1 MLVIMKEQATAPDLQ
16 RIVDRVEDAGGT
28 AECHKPS
35 ETVIVINGCPPSLED
50 EIRALPGVASVRR
63 KATGLWLVSRERQP
77 QDTVVEVMGRRI
89 GGSNPPAVI
98 AGPCA
103 VESEDQLFQIAEQVQ
118 KAGAGLLRGGA
129 YKPRTSPYSFQ
140 GLGERGL
147 ELLAKVR
154 ERFGIPIVTELR
166 DISALDLLLVYEVDV
181 IQVGARS
188 MQNFE
193 ILKEVGRA
201 GKPVLLKRGPANSID
216 EWLNAAEYI
225 MLEGNPQVILC
236 ERGIVS
242 AKHSKT
248 RYLLDLAAVPIVQE
262 LSHLPVIIDPSHAAG
277 DRRWVPPMARAGVA
291 AGANGLLIEVHH
303 AAELALC
310 DGPQSISPETFRQ
323 LMQDLRRRGYIREP
337 MSVPGEN
344 VVRLATVVH

>member
-1 MLVIMKEQATAPDLQ
+1 MLVIMKELATAPDLQ

-63 KATGLWLVSRERQP
+63 KTTGLWLVSRERQP
-77 QDTVVEVMGRRI
+77 PDTVVEVMGRRI
-89 GGSNPPAVI
+89 GGANPAAVI

-103 VESEDQLFQIAEQVQ
+103 VESKDQLFRIADLVQ
-118 KAGAGLLRGGA
+118 KAGADLLRGGA

-147 ELLAKVR
+147 ELLAEVR
-154 ERFGIPIVTELR
+154 EEFGIPVVTELR
-166 DISALDLLLVYEVDV
+166 DISALDLLLVYDVDV
-181 IQVGARS
+181 IQIGARS

-225 MLEGNPQVILC
+225 MLEGNPQV
-236 ERGIVS
+236 
-242 AKHSKT
+242 
-248 RYLLDLAAVPIVQE
+248 
-262 LSHLPVIIDPSHAAG
+262 
-277 DRRWVPPMARAGVA
+277 
-291 AGANGLLIEVHH
+291 
-303 AAELALC
+303 
-310 DGPQSISPETFRQ
+310 
-323 LMQDLRRRGYIREP
+323 
-337 MSVPGEN
+337 
-344 VVRLATVVH
+344 

>member
-1 MLVIMKEQATAPDLQ
+1 MLVIMKEQAAAADLQ
-16 RIVDRVEDAGGT
+16 RIVDRVEGAGGT
-28 AECHKPS
+28 AECHRPC
-35 ETVIVINGCPPSLED
+35 ETVIVVNGCPPSLED
-50 EIRALPGVASVRR
+50 EIRALAGVASVRR
-63 KATGLWLVSRERQP
+63 QTTGLWLVSRERQP

-89 GGSNPPAVI
+89 GGPNPPAVI

-147 ELLAKVR
+147 ELLARVR

-166 DISALDLLLVYEVDV
+166 DVSALDLLLVYDVDV

-193 ILKEVGRA
+193 ILKEVGKA
-201 GKPVLLKRGPANSID
+201 GKPVLLKRGASNSID

-225 MLEGNPQVILC
+225 YKEGNHEIIMC
-236 ERGIVS
+236 ERGIRTFEPSTRNTLDIS
-242 AKHSKT
+242 AV
-248 RYLLDLAAVPIVQE
+248 AVVKE
-262 LSHLPVIIDPSHAAG
+262 LSHLPVIVDPSHSGGHRYLVA
-277 DRRWVPPMARAGVA
+277 PLARAAMAVGADGV
-291 AGANGLLIEVHH
+291 LIDVHR
-303 AAELALC
+303 A
-310 DGPQSISPETFRQ
+310 PETARVDGNQALLPDDFSR
-323 LMQDLRRRGYIREP
+323 LMDDLRR
-337 MSVPGEN
+337 
-344 VVRLATVVH
+344 LAQAMGVTL